1 MRKTMPAR
9 GGIRASSPVRLFTA
23 LFLAAMSLVAPSAA
37 ADSAVPV
44 SREAAP
50 FFSLETV
57 DQSGR
62 VESDTLYA
70 GAATTLLAFWTTH
83 CAECVRRLEACQ
95 ALQDWGRDDGLAV
108 VGVNFD
114 ETPSSRIQ
122 LLARQATP
130 RVLQLYDGGG
140 RTAAAYGAGAHSFS
154 LFAIDPA
161 GTMRLAAFDAA
172 PDSIAALRP
181 ELRRLLDET
190 LEAEPVPPPVIHRPG
205 VLEELG
211 LLKQQR
217 FETHAWGRFRWM
229 DIDTTGSAATGLFG
243 EEITPGSSFRHRL
256 ALELIY
262 SITPSLQAGGLLW
275 LSDEGLAVL
284 RSGPEYLSS
293 EWGSAFVRYETKGRV
308 PGLGPLRASL
318 RAGYY
323 DAFFTPLTLMRWDKD
338 DSPIS
343 GGQRVQGC
351 GVCGGQAGP
360 AGFLRSESLEQLAPR
375 YRFEGARA
383 DLTWMERIDLLGL
396 YARPFIRY
404 PDALTECGAILQTNM
419 RYRQE
424 LYAGRATAHLS
435 VPWVSDAAALSG
447 TVLQAKDLPDDWL
460 CPIAP
465 RYEPGSAVVS
475 GADARVPLPLR
486 AQATAEVARSRW
498 EARPPHTSPL
508 PEPIAATGARAAV
521 NFDIRPRGTAFG
533 LPLEDVRAVL
543 DIGYQHVGAN
553 FFSPYSALS
562 YESNLRPSETMT
574 LPGLA
579 GPRGSLRIDWGS
591 WGVGAFVKLL
601 DPVDADADPGAEMPG
616 GKRSMGSVW
625 FDDELWRGGVIMAG
639 WVRDQREPLASQ
651 TSLGKETRR
660 TWVVGLEQTLA
671 PKCMLMLEAQFLHGE
686 SAGVGGAADDE
697 YETRTL
703 RAMVDVEY

>member
-1 MRKTMPAR
+1 MRKRTPTR
-9 GGIRASSPVRLFTA
+9 GKGRAFLPVRFFT
-23 LFLAAMSLVAPSAA
+23 LPGLAATTLVVSSAA
-37 ADSAVPV
+37 AEPAAPVVRAVT
-44 SREAAP
+44 P

-62 VESDTLYA
+62 VESDTLFA
-70 GAATTLLAFWTTH
+70 GAATTVLAFWTTH
-83 CAECVRRLEACQ
+83 CAECVRRLESCQ

-154 LFAIDPA
+154 LFVIDPA
-161 GTMRLAAFDAA
+161 GTVRSASFDVS
-172 PDSIAALRP
+172 PDSITALRP
-181 ELRRLLDET
+181 EIRRILDET
-190 LEAEPVPPPVIHRPG
+190 LEEEPAPPPAARRPG
-205 VLEELG
+205 VLEEFG
-211 LLKQQR
+211 LFKQQHL
-217 FETHAWGRFRWM
+217 EAHAWGRFRWM
-229 DIDTTGSAATGLFG
+229 DVDTTGDATGVFG
-243 EEITPGSSFRHRL
+243 EEVTPGSSFRHRL

-262 SITPSLQAGGLLW
+262 SITPSLKTGGLLW
-275 LSDEGLAVL
+275 LSNEGLAVL
-284 RSGPEYLSS
+284 RSGPDYLSS

-323 DAFFTPLTLMRWDKD
+323 DIFFTPLILMRWDKD

-351 GVCGGQAGP
+351 GICGGQAGP
-360 AGFLRSESLEQLAPR
+360 AGFLRLESLERLEPR
-375 YRFEGARA
+375 YRFEGARG
-383 DLTWMERIDLLGL
+383 DVTWMERIDLLGL
-396 YARPFIRY
+396 YARPLVRY
-404 PDALTECGAILQTNM
+404 PDELTQCGAVPQTDM

-435 VPWVSDAAALSG
+435 VPWGRDLAALSG
-447 TVLQAKDLPDDWL
+447 TVLQTKDLPDDWL

-465 RYEPGSAVVS
+465 RYDPGSAVVL
-475 GADARVPLPLR
+475 GADAHVPLPLR

-498 EARPPHTSPL
+498 EARPPGTSPG
-508 PEPIAATGARAAV
+508 PEPISATAARATV

-533 LPLEDVRAVL
+533 VSLEDLRAVL
-543 DIGYQHVGAN
+543 DLGYQRIGAN

-562 YESNLRPSETMT
+562 YEANLRPSETMT
-574 LPGLA
+574 LPGMA

-601 DPVDADADPGAEMPG
+601 DPVDPAADPDADMPE
-616 GKRSMGSVW
+616 GKRRMGSLW
-625 FDDELWRGGVIMAG
+625 FDEDLWRGAVFTAG
-639 WVRDQREPLASQ
+639 WVADQREPLASQ
-651 TSLGKETRR
+651 TSLGTETRHS
-660 TWVVGLEQTLA
+660 WVIDLEQTVA
-671 PKCMLMLEAQFLHGE
+671 PKCLLMLEAQLLSGE
-686 SAGVGGAADDE
+686 RAGVGGAPDDK
-697 YETRTL
+697 YETQVL
-703 RAMVDVEY
+703 RVMVDVEF